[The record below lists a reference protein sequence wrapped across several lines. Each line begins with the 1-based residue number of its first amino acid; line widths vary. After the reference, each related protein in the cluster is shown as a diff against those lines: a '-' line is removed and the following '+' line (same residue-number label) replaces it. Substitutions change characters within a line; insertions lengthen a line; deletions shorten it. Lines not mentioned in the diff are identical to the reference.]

1 MCIIS
6 LSDHFLYSRAGS
18 PMAGRKKREAKE
30 QALRAHLSLNRRPER
45 VVDELFQEA
54 DFFDPR
60 DLVQVK
66 YEMLRKVRVEER
78 SVSEAAAR
86 FGFSRPAFYQA
97 QGAFEQQGLV
107 GLLPRKRGPRRR
119 HKVRGPVMDFVKA
132 VVEQEE
138 GVSMAELSR
147 RVEESLGIKV
157 HPRSIARA
165 LKAEKKN
172 LR

>member
-1 MCIIS
+1 
-6 LSDHFLYSRAGS
+6 
-18 PMAGRKKREAKE
+18 MAGRKKQEAKE
-30 QALRAHLSLNRRPER
+30 QALQAHLSLNRRPER
-45 VVDELFQEA
+45 VLDEMFREG

-66 YEMLRKVRVEER
+66 YEMLRRVRAEEK

-97 QGAFEQQGLV
+97 QGAFEQEGLV
-107 GLLPRKRGPRRR
+107 GLVPRKRGPRRR
-119 HKVRGPVMDFVKA
+119 HKVRGPVMDFIKA
-132 VVEQEE
+132 AVEQEQE

-147 RVEESLGIKV
+147 RVEQNLRIKV
-157 HPRSIARA
+157 HPRSIDRA
-165 LKAEKKN
+165 LNAEKKK

>member
-1 MCIIS
+1 
-6 LSDHFLYSRAGS
+6 
-18 PMAGRKKREAKE
+18 MAGRKKQEAKE
-30 QALRAHLSLNRRPER
+30 EALQAHLSLNRRPER
-45 VVDELFQEA
+45 VLDEMFQEG

-66 YEMLRKVRVEER
+66 YEMLRKVRVEQR

-97 QGAFEQQGLV
+97 QGAFEQEGLV
-107 GLLPRKRGPRRR
+107 GLVPRKRGPRRR
-119 HKVRGPVMDFVKA
+119 HKVRGPVMDFIKA
-132 VVEQEE
+132 VVEQEEE

-147 RVEESLGIKV
+147 RVEQSLGIKV
-157 HPRSIARA
+157 HPRSIDRA
-165 LKAEKKN
+165 LKAEKKK